1 MSMSDLPIALVHAA
15 FPSWDTV
22 GRRAEDLWPAI
33 VWSAIIILVTYAVS
47 RVASMRLRSALAR
60 SGFDL
65 HVAILLA
72 RLIWLGVWVIGFL
85 LVLYQFG
92 IGLTPLAALIGVLG
106 LAASLSLQTVLQN
119 LVAGV
124 YLLAEHPFQIGDFIA
139 VVAPGGV
146 NHEGR
151 VEDIQVRTTHLRNRD
166 NELILMPNSTVF
178 SGVVT
183 NRTAVGGCVR
193 HLKVTFPRQVD
204 VDSARGVI
212 VPLLQGLPEVLPAP
226 APLLRVECVETE
238 TWTGALSIWG
248 RTLDVDS
255 DAIWAIG
262 QAFPD
267 ASVSDGAGPV

>member
-1 MSMSDLPIALVHAA
+1 MLMSSLSIAVTHAA

-22 GRRAEDLWPAI
+22 GRRAADEWPAL
-33 VWSAIIILVTYAVS
+33 VWSLAIVVITFGFS
-47 RVASMRLRSALAR
+47 RLASMRLRGTLIR
-60 SGFDL
+60 GGFA
-65 HVAILLA
+65 VNVSILLA
-72 RLIWLGVWVIGFL
+72 RVVWLAVWIVGFL

-106 LAASLSLQTVLQN
+106 LAASLSLQTLLQN

-124 YLLAEHPFQIGDFIA
+124 YLLAERPFLIGDFIA
-139 VVAPGGV
+139 VVGPGGV

-151 VEDIQVRTTHLRNRD
+151 VEDIQMRTTHLRNRD
-166 NELILMPNSTVF
+166 NELILMPNSAVF

-193 HLKVTFPRQVD
+193 HLKVTFPREVD
-204 VDSARGVI
+204 VEAARSAI
-212 VPLLQGLPEVLPAP
+212 VPLLQGLPAVLPAP
-226 APLLRVECVETE
+226 APHLRVESVEAG
-238 TWTGALSIWG
+238 TWTGALSLWG

-267 ASVSDGAGPV
+267 ASVSEEVTPT

>member
-1 MSMSDLPIALVHAA
+1 
-15 FPSWDTV
+15 
-22 GRRAEDLWPAI
+22 
-33 VWSAIIILVTYAVS
+33 
-47 RVASMRLRSALAR
+47 MRLRGTLIR
-60 SGFDL
+60 GGFA
-65 HVAILLA
+65 VNVSILLA
-72 RLIWLGVWVIGFL
+72 RVVWLAVWIVGFL

-106 LAASLSLQTVLQN
+106 LAASLSLQTLLQN

-124 YLLAEHPFQIGDFIA
+124 YLLAERPFLIGDFIA
-139 VVAPGGV
+139 VVGPGGV

-151 VEDIQVRTTHLRNRD
+151 VEDIQMRTTHLRNRD
-166 NELILMPNSTVF
+166 NELILMPNSAVF

-193 HLKVTFPRQVD
+193 HLKVTFPREVD
-204 VDSARGVI
+204 VEAARSAI
-212 VPLLQGLPEVLPAP
+212 VPLLQGLPAVLPAP
-226 APLLRVECVETE
+226 APHLRVESVEAG
-238 TWTGALSIWG
+238 TWTGALSLWG

-267 ASVSDGAGPV
+267 ASVSEEVTPT